1 MTQTKEQAQ
10 IQLQNALT
18 TTFLANLAFLS
29 EYDNNLYHRV
39 DELSRMIEQGTY
51 EEKYH
56 LEFILEDGDFDI
68 YDVVN
73 DKYLYGRKPKKF
85 NDKLVK
91 EIEFDKKQSILDLS
105 SYFTRKNK
113 IDLNMED
120 RFNLKTR
127 NELATITIND
137 VYEYQE
143 VLKDFIIDKNKK
155 SIKKI
160 EKFIFLGTL
169 LGRHIPKIAQKVDA
183 KMYLV
188 LERNLEIFRL
198 SLFTVDYTILAK
210 KGVIFSIMNDYVE
223 ESNNIVKF
231 LTTSLFDNYLLKLS
245 SSGINI
251 ESYID
256 TILSTISS
264 LNPEAYDY
272 NRRLYMYINRST
284 KYINNYKIP
293 MFKNI
298 ETSCD
303 ILKDTPVL
311 YIAAGPSLGDNIE
324 WIKKNQNKFFIVTVG
339 SAFKKLLDNDI
350 RVDMITSVDEL
361 DEFDITQFSDENVLK
376 INKNTIS
383 LMSVLTYEKVLKK
396 LNQEKLFLFEIFIP
410 FYNENKSFTGFSVGE
425 VTLEILINLNPKEI
439 YLVGLDLALNQ
450 KTGESHSSGANS
462 WTLKVN
468 LNEEQ
473 SRDTFDHKTSLIKI
487 KGNKQ
492 EEVFTNA
499 SFYAS
504 IKNVDEKLH
513 NKPSSLEV
521 YNLSKHG
528 AYFYNTTPK
537 NLEDIFLDDIEDIQ
551 VIKNNFY
558 IYLKDNSKSFL
569 DKKSI
574 EYLEKELV
582 FVDAKMKEHLDEIKN
597 TNFINYDEFLEKIFS
612 ILKEILEDKHIL
624 FYQIIFEYCA
634 IFIPYLSYHFNDK
647 KLKNED
653 KKLKKVANIFAC
665 QITRICEDFKTCL
678 ERVI

>member
-492 EEVFTNA
+492 KEVFTNA